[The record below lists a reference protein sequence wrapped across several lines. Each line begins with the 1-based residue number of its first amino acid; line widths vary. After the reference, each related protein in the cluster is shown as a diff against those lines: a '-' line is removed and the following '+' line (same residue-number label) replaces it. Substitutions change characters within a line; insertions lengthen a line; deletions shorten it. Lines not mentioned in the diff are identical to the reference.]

1 MPRATPLKL
10 HPRQNTP
17 ESNPNRQHKHISPR
31 SNPRRAR
38 PFAMNRATETGR
50 SLSPS
55 NRASIPVVVQLQ
67 PPISPESRLIFMRP
81 DLTAILG
88 RVRRDYWTAPSP
100 GVLSRNLS
108 VSHSPLGIQ
117 KPLPPFSSD
126 QGTDPPRQLPPVWSL
141 GWRAAP
147 TGPLHGCVG
156 EGPHLTLDLPDAYLK
171 RRAWLSA
178 SRPAHGT
185 AGRRGQAVLE
195 GRMDGAGTSW
205 RERRR
210 EKETAL
216 AKDPLVQRAPLVARP
231 RDDCH

>member
-1 MPRATPLKL
+1 MK
-10 HPRQNTP
+10 
-17 ESNPNRQHKHISPR
+17 
-31 SNPRRAR
+31 
-38 PFAMNRATETGR
+38 RATETGC

-55 NRASIPVVVQLQ
+55 KHASIPVLVQLQ

-81 DLTAILG
+81 NLTAILG

-117 KPLPPFSSD
+117 KPLPPFSRD
-126 QGTDPPRQLPPVWSL
+126 QGTLLVNFPRSARWA

-147 TGPLHGCVG
+147 TGPLHGCLARRVG

-195 GRMDGAGTSW
+195 GKMTG
-205 RERRR
+205 RERAGEKGDGKRR
-210 EKETAL
+210 QL
-216 AKDPLVQRAPLVARP
+216 
-231 RDDCH
+231 